1 MATASKGTAE
11 VTLPSDTQI
20 LITRDFDAPRHLV
33 YEAYTTPE
41 LIKRW
46 WAGKRGGVT
55 VAEVDLRV
63 GGRYR
68 YAMETAE
75 GFEVAFNGEF
85 REIVPNERIVNTEAF
100 EGAPEGTA
108 PALVTI
114 TFEEA
119 GEGTRMEMR
128 MDLEDEATRD
138 AIIESGMEGGLQE
151 GLDILEEIAIERS

>member
-68 YAMETAE
+68 YAMEATE

-85 REIVPNERIVNTEAF
+85 REIVPNERIVNTEVF
-100 EGAPEGTA
+100 VGAPEGTGA
-108 PALVTI
+108 AIVTV

-119 GEGTRMEMR
+119 GDGTHLEML
-128 MDLEDEATRD
+128 MDLEDKQTRD

-151 GLDILEEIAIERS
+151 GLDLLEEIAIERA